1 VARFGIIKYPFE
13 YLTNAVEDVKEAC
26 RATLLAARAAAR
38 EKEMAIRVALG
49 GSRASAPR
57 RWPR

>member
-1 VARFGIIKYPFE
+1 
-13 YLTNAVEDVKEAC
+13 LTNAVEDVKEAC